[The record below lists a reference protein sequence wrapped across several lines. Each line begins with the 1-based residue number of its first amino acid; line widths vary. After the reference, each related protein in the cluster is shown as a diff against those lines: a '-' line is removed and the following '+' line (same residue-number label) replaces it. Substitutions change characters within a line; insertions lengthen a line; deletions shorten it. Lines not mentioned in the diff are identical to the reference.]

1 MKLPC
6 RLIQSRHGV
15 YYYRIQFLFESKR
28 KERRFSLRTKCPR
41 IAKAKAFQISAIISG
56 NTLGQISM
64 APTFNPNDLAD
75 LLKNADQYKKF
86 DIELPGGFAIRN
98 INTPEDLAGA
108 QTILKQLNASVA
120 VSAPAQ
126 PVIEG
131 GITLKEMIEKY
142 ATRKADQNTNKTNYE
157 YRNYHKNFAEWL
169 ALRKGSKATPIRI
182 INETDIADYIDD
194 LKAKGKAART
204 IQHKYLAALSSL
216 FQLAQTS
223 GAYPRD
229 KNPAQGHK
237 VFTKKDYKKVEKK
250 TGYKPFINDELKKI
264 FAPENLLPMP
274 RPADFWLPLLALYTG
289 GRIEELCQLAT
300 SDILKI
306 DNLWAISINDEEY
319 KSLKSSAARRNVPI
333 HPKLIELG
341 FLDYVE
347 DAKEHGTML
356 FPYLIADMFGKFGGT
371 PSERFGKYLDTL
383 KIIDKRKVFH
393 SFRSTSNNTLKQK
406 NVSEEIRCQYIG
418 HEHETT
424 NSATYGEEFSVS
436 FLAEKVSSQL
446 VFDAVDFTPLT
457 YKRGQFSLALKSL
470 CVVKRRF
477 EAKRAR
483 EAEQNKLDEANA
495 KIKQANKEG

>member
-1 MKLPC
+1 MKLPA

-15 YYYRIQFLFESKR
+15 YYYRIQFLIESKR
-28 KERRFSLRTKCPR
+28 KERRFSLLTKCPR
-41 IAKAKAFQISAIISG
+41 IAKAKAFQISAIISS
-56 NTLGQISM
+56 NKLGQISM
-64 APTFNPNDLAD
+64 APTFNPNDLAG

-86 DIELPGGFAIRN
+86 DIELPGGIAIRN
-98 INTPEDLAGA
+98 INTPEDVAGA
-108 QTILKQLNASVA
+108 QAILKQMNASVPQSLA

-131 GITLKEMIEKY
+131 GITLNEMIEKY
-142 ATRKADQNTNKTNYE
+142 ATRKVDQNTKKTNYE
-157 YRNYHKNFAEWL
+157 YRNYHKKFSEWL
-169 ALRKGSKATPIRI
+169 ALRKKNKALPIRLI
-182 INETDIADYIDD
+182 DEADISDYIDD
-194 LKAKGKAART
+194 LKAKGKADRT

-223 GAYPRD
+223 GAYPKG

-237 VFTKKDYKKVEKK
+237 VFTKKDYKKVERK
-250 TGYKPFINDELKKI
+250 TGYRPFINDELKKI

-289 GRIEELCQLAT
+289 GRIEELCQLAIT
-300 SDILKI
+300 DILEI

-333 HPKLIELG
+333 HPQLIKLG

-347 DAKEHGTML
+347 DAKPHGTML

-371 PSERFGKYLDTL
+371 PSERFGNYLDTL
-383 KIIDKRKVFH
+383 KIIDERKVFH

-436 FLAEKVSSQL
+436 FLAEAVSSQL
-446 VFDAVDFTPLT
+446 VFDAVDFPPLT
-457 YKRGQFSLALKSL
+457 YKRGHFSQALKSL
-470 CVVKRRF
+470 CAVKRRF

-483 EAEQNKLDEANA
+483 EAEQKNSMKPT
-495 KIKQANKEG
+495 Q